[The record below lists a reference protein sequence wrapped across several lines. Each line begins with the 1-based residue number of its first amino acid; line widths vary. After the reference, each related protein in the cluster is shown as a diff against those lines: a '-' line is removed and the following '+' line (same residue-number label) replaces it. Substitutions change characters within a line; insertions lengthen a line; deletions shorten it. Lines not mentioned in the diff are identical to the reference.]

1 MKKGLLRIIGL
12 SKELGVT
19 KSFLV
24 HLVQFGTRRP
34 HICVSEYDLAN
45 CLTDL
50 GILKTEVTRLVDT
63 AKISGAAKTGEIWF
77 SPRQVHKYWSAPKA
91 SHV

>member
-12 SKELGVT
+12 SKELDTT

-50 GILKTEVTRLVDT
+50 GILKTEVSRLVDT
-63 AKISGAAKTGEIWF
+63 
-77 SPRQVHKYWSAPKA
+77 PKPP
-91 SHV
+91 STNRTTKETP